1 MAGYTVIHRG
11 HVSEGGKL
19 VLADRE
25 GFLRAMH
32 AHAGKDVE
40 VVVRRVRARRSNQVN
55 RWYWGCILAS
65 IGEYCG
71 YEPEE
76 AHDAMKWMFL
86 RRPADVDGAPDTV
99 RSTADLTS
107 AEFSEYCEQIRRWA
121 ATNLGIDIPD
131 PGRVEAA

>member
-40 VVVRRVRARRSNQVN
+40 VVVRRVRGA
-55 RWYWGCILAS
+55 
-65 IGEYCG
+65 E
-71 YEPEE
+71 EE